1 MHEFKEGGP
10 AVLEEWNKRA
20 RESRWGIVPRTGEPL
35 LQAGKIRHLEEAFIP
50 ESLQRD
56 YDETFG
62 HNRH

>member
-1 MHEFKEGGP
+1 MS
-10 AVLEEWNKRA
+10 ASSVQARWSKRH
-20 RESRWGIVPRTGEPL
+20 GEPL